1 MAKIQVYN
9 FAFSS
14 EKVVSPESGEKYA
27 QIKHHLQSKTVLNT
41 VCWWIWMREDN
52 RGWDFS
58 SGGSVIMDQW
68 FKVKV
73 H

>member
-14 EKVVSPESGEKYA
+14 EKVVSSESGEKYA

-41 VCWWIWMREDN
+41 YSMLVDLDVRGQQRMRFFLWKK
-52 RGWDFS
+52 RYYGPM
-58 SGGSVIMDQW
+58 V
-68 FKVKV
+68 
-73 H
+73 